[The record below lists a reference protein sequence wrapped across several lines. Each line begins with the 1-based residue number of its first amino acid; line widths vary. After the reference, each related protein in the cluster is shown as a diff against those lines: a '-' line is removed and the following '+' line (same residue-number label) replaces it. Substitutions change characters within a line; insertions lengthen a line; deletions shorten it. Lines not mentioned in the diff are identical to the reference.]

1 MSLVAATPLRLVA
14 FGDLEGTVWG
24 AAVDAS
30 EPAIVFGTAAA
41 SEAAA
46 GAEHIQFL
54 IEGDRW
60 HLTGPGFDLLVS
72 APEPLADAAP
82 AAEVTPPAESAP
94 SALAAPPAEPGPS
107 ATGNDELCA
116 IAGTVTVSGSEQ
128 TIACLGTRSTDPDF
142 ERDGLDSLRSVAGW
156 FGSYRGLTLRALRP
170 RRGRGQEEDRI
181 AASLFEPE
189 GRIEVDEPRLSTTY
203 ASADRPVRTGLELWI
218 GAGEEQYPRR
228 VAAEAL
234 GEGGAVKGDHLSLQV
249 TPLRCHAG
257 GLEGAGVYLVARF

>member
-1 MSLVAATPLRLVA
+1 MSAVAAAPLRLVA

-41 SEAAA
+41 SEAVA

-54 IEGDRW
+54 VEGDRW

-82 AAEVTPPAESAP
+82 SASSAA
-94 SALAAPPAEPGPS
+94 AAPLAEPAPNGI
-107 ATGNDELCA
+107 GGDELCA
-116 IAGTVTVSGSEQ
+116 ITGTVTVSGSEQ
-128 TIACLGTRSTDPDF
+128 TIDCLGTRSTDPDF

-156 FGSYRGLTLRALRP
+156 FGPHRGLTLRALRP

-189 GRIEVDEPRLSTTY
+189 GRIDVDEPRLSTTY
-203 ASADRPVRTGLELWI
+203 GSADRPARTSLELWI

-228 VAAEAL
+228 AAAEAL
-234 GEGGAVKGDHLSLQV
+234 GEGGAAKGDRLSLQV
-249 TPLRCHAG
+249 TPLRCHAS
-257 GLEGAGVYLVARF
+257 GLEGAGVYLLARF